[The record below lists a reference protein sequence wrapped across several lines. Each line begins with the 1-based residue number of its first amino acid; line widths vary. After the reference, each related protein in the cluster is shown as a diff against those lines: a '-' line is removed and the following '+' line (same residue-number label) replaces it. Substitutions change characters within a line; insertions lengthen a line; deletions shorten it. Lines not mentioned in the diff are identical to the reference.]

1 MLASVFPE
9 MDQTTPGRKPQL
21 RGAGGRYSQVFC
33 YVANVDA
40 APRAGAGR
48 RRPDIAAEPADQF
61 YGERHYRAEDP
72 EGHRWIFGQPVR
84 EVPEAE
90 IRAMMDGM

>member
-9 MDQTTPGRKPQL
+9 MDQTTPNK
-21 RGAGGRYSQVFC
+21 AGGWYSQVFC
-33 YVANVDA
+33 YVDDVDA
-40 APRAGAGR
+40 HHAQAEAAGAR
-48 RRPDIAAEPADQF
+48 ITAEPEDQF

-72 EGHRWIFGQPVR
+72 EGHRWIFGQRIR

-90 IRAMMDGM
+90 IRAMMDEM